1 MASMEDT
8 DENIVSE
15 ILLQLP
21 VLIAESESRRYC
33 VRVKWGNRKRRSTRF
48 PNPEKTEASGSQKNP
63 KRKRDSGNAEDDS
76 DKTKAINLCLKERK
90 HDNHVAPFMMLVFLN
105 FESLLLTVSI
115 LVMQVHPIFNTR
127 VYSL

>member
-76 DKTKAINLCLKERK
+76 DKTKAINLCLKKRK